1 MNVKIISND
10 VNLSHSTNSFN
21 RSSNVWNESF
31 KNELS
36 KHIEDN
42 KGLKIVLPISEEVT
56 KDNIGSFKE
65 NYTGKSKNLN
75 KTIWCYLTS
84 LLSKKGFKKTT
95 NLISF
100 GLNNNIPSI
109 SILLE
114 DGQI

>member
-10 VNLSHSTNSFN
+10 TNLSSSTNGFN
-21 RSSNVWNESF
+21 RSSNVWDSKF
-31 KNELS
+31 ALELNNYLVS
-36 KHIEDN
+36 N

-95 NLISF
+95 NLINF
-100 GLNNNIPSI
+100 GLNNDIPSI